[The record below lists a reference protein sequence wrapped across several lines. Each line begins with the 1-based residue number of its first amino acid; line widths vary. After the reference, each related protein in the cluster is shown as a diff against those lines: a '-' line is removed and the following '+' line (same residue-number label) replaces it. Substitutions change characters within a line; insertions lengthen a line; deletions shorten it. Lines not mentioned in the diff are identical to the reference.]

1 MSKERKSAL
10 PTAGAQE
17 MRDQTLN
24 ECVLTSLSAY
34 FEALEGHD
42 TTDLYQMV
50 LREVER
56 PMFEAVLEH
65 TGHNQSAAAQLLGI
79 SRGTLRK
86 KLREHGMWENSNR

>member
-1 MSKERKSAL
+1 MNKERKSAA
-10 PTAGAQE
+10 PAANSDQ
-17 MRDQTLN
+17 MRDPTLS
-24 ECVLTSLSAY
+24 ECVRTSLSAY
-34 FEALEGHD
+34 FDALDGHD

-56 PMFEAVLEH
+56 PMFEAVLEY

>member
-1 MSKERKSAL
+1 MIKDRKSAS
-10 PTAGAQE
+10 PTADARE

-24 ECVLTSLSAY
+24 ECVRTSLSAY
-34 FEALEGHD
+34 FDALDGHD

-86 KLREHGMWENSNR
+86 KLREYGMWENSNR